1 MWITDLRVG
10 IVLVDLFFSL
20 MLVKV
25 KKKKIPERIV
35 PINIKKYRKNSTYK
49 YFTFTKYHR
58 NTSSRGRYGTL
69 CFSHT
74 GRGYSKHFL
83 NVQLTCQ

>member
-20 MLVKV
+20 MYIKV
-25 KKKKIPERIV
+25 KK
-35 PINIKKYRKNSTYK
+35 KKYRKNSTYK

-58 NTSSRGRYGTL
+58 NTSSRGGYGTL

-83 NVQLTCQ
+83 NAQLTCQ